1 MAKQNPTQTAA
12 RSAAPAGKGSAPGPK
27 REVRTSAPTPAKPAV
42 TPSPAGRGGV
52 PVARPAAE
60 GTSRFAG
67 VQRGFRETAAE
78 LRKVQWPDR
87 LTTRNLT
94 LVVIGMSAVLAL
106 VLGGVDLV
114 LTRVI
119 EWLISLPIGG

>member
-12 RSAAPAGKGSAPGPK
+12 RSAAPAGKGSTPGPK
-27 REVRTSAPTPAKPAV
+27 RDVRTTTPAPAKPVAA
-42 TPSPAGRGGV
+42 PSPVGRAGV

-60 GTSRFAG
+60 APSRFAG
-67 VQRGFRETAAE
+67 VQRGFRETVAE

-94 LVVIGMSAVLAL
+94 LVVIGMSTALAL
-106 VLGGVDLV
+106 VLGGVDLA
-114 LTRVI
+114 LTRLV
-119 EWLISLPIGG
+119 EWLISLPVGG